1 MSDVNGTVRAL
12 PPRINALQSAWLR
25 EIGVP
30 RNFAQR
36 HVATRNGAP
45 VQSHPGGT
53 SSNAELA
60 ATRNRSGA
68 GQIAADAAS
77 ARLPDAGVPDT
88 RMPDTGMPA
97 HAPDEGHP
105 PAVDITA
112 GTAPLTSTAASTG
125 TAPPTARPV
134 APARP
139 SAAAKTAASKSSN
152 AERNAT
158 HDLALLQSADFDGL
172 RALVTDCEVCKLC
185 HTRAHAVFGTGAQGA
200 QWMIVG
206 EAPGE
211 QEDAQAEPFV
221 GKSGQLLTQ
230 MLQAVGVDGARD
242 VFITNIVKC
251 RPPGNRNPKVEE
263 IEACK
268 PYLLRQIDLVAP
280 RRLLVLG
287 RFAAQVLL
295 GSDASLASLRGR
307 VHTFTDASQ
316 RKIPL
321 VVSYHP
327 AYLLRSPFEKAR
339 TWQDLHLAMSARRT
353 DD

>member
-1 MSDVNGTVRAL
+1 MSDVNVAVRAL

-36 HVATRNGAP
+36 SVTPPQALQGH
-45 VQSHPGGT
+45 T
-53 SSNAELA
+53 SPNTESGL
-60 ATRNRSGA
+60 TLDGSGA
-68 GQIAADAAS
+68 GHAAS
-77 ARLPDAGVPDT
+77 PSAVP
-88 RMPDTGMPA
+88 A
-97 HAPDEGHP
+97 NSS
-105 PAVDITA
+105 A
-112 GTAPLTSTAASTG
+112 GTPQQAE
-125 TAPPTARPV
+125 RPV
-134 APARP
+134 APVRP
-139 SAAAKTAASKSSN
+139 SAAAKTAASKPPS
-152 AERNAT
+152 AERTGT
-158 HDLALLQSADFDGL
+158 HDMALLQSADFDGL

-185 HTRAHAVFGTGAQGA
+185 HTRAHAVFGAGVQGA
-200 QWMIVG
+200 EWMIVG

-230 MLQAVGVDGARD
+230 MLQAVGVDRERD

-251 RPPGNRNPKVEE
+251 RPPGNRNPEVEE

-280 RRLLVLG
+280 RRILVLG

-307 VHTFTDASQ
+307 MHNFTDASQ

-339 TWQDLHLAMSARRT
+339 TWQDLHLAMSARRS